1 MPIYE
6 HECGRH
12 GVFEALRA
20 MSEASLAAPC
30 PVCRDPSRRIVSAP
44 RLALVGRSQA
54 KAHERNERSQY
65 EPRVVSADRVRPKER
80 GPTRTIQGAGRR
92 PWVLEHG

>member
-44 RLALVGRSQA
+44 RIMVLDNREARINQGTLIPFAQ
-54 KAHERNERSQY
+54 
-65 EPRVVSADRVRPKER
+65 VSAR
-80 GPTRTIQGAGRR
+80 GPGHLAIEHLEAAIDATYDGLLGR
-92 PWVLEHG
+92 LSN